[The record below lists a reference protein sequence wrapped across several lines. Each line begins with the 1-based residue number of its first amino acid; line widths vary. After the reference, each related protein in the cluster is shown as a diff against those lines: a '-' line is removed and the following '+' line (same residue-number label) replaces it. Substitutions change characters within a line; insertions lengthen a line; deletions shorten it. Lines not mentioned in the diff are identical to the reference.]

1 MTVMSRADG
10 FFSDDVGM
18 VAALAR
24 RFFQNEF
31 VPNAERWRR
40 QGRIDRSLWEKAGE
54 LGLLAASLPNE
65 YGGAGSHDHMAA
77 VLLEQGRAGDAS
89 WGLSVHNY
97 VCHYVLAYGSEE
109 QKARWLPRLASGE
122 LIAAVAMT
130 EPGAGSDLKAITTT
144 AVSSENGYLINGQ
157 KTFISNGQTA
167 DLICVVAKTDP
178 AAGAKGISLLMVET
192 AHAAGFRRGKAL
204 DKIGLHA
211 ADTSELFFDDVPVD
225 SGALLGMVPG
235 RGFAQLM
242 TQLPW
247 ERLSIALRSVGQC
260 EFALAE
266 TLAYAR
272 ERQLFGGKLLD
283 QQNTQFVLAEVATMV
298 EAMRSLVMSC
308 LASLREEKLGVER
321 AAMAKLFCAQ
331 MANRVA
337 DACLQLF
344 GGYGYM
350 NEYPIGRFFCD
361 ARALKLYG
369 GTDEVMKM
377 IIARSL
383 IAGKS

>member
-1 MTVMSRADG
+1 MSRADG

-18 VAALAR
+18 VADLAR
-24 RFFQNEF
+24 RFFQSEF

-144 AVSSENGYLINGQ
+144 AVSSKNGYRINGQ

-192 AHAAGFRRGKAL
+192 AHAPGFRRGKAL

-225 SGALLGMVPG
+225 SDALLGTAPG

>member
-1 MTVMSRADG
+1 MSRADG
-10 FFSDDVGM
+10 FFSDDVAM
-18 VAALAR
+18 VADLAR
-24 RFFQNEF
+24 RFFQSEF
-31 VPNAERWRR
+31 LPHAERWRR

-54 LGLLAASLPNE
+54 LGLLAASLPSE

-89 WGLSVHNY
+89 WGLSIHNY

-109 QKARWLPRLASGE
+109 QKVRWLPRLASGE
-122 LIAAVAMT
+122 LIAAIAMT

-144 AVSSENGYLINGQ
+144 AVASKNGYLINGQ

-192 AHAAGFRRGKAL
+192 AHAPGFRRGKPL

-211 ADTSELFFDDVPVD
+211 ADTSELFFDAVPVD
-225 SGALLGMVPG
+225 AGALLGTVPG
-235 RGFAQLM
+235 KGFAQLM

-247 ERLSIALRSVGQC
+247 ERLAIALRAVGQC

-272 ERQLFGGKLLD
+272 ERKLFGGKLLD

-308 LASLREEKLGVER
+308 LASLREDQLGVER

-331 MANRVA
+331 TANKVA

-369 GTDEVMKM
+369 GTDEVMKT

>member
-1 MTVMSRADG
+1 
-10 FFSDDVGM
+10 
-18 VAALAR
+18 
-24 RFFQNEF
+24 
-31 VPNAERWRR
+31 
-40 QGRIDRSLWEKAGE
+40 
-54 LGLLAASLPNE
+54 
-65 YGGAGSHDHMAA
+65 
-77 VLLEQGRAGDAS
+77 
-89 WGLSVHNY
+89 
-97 VCHYVLAYGSEE
+97 
-109 QKARWLPRLASGE
+109 
-122 LIAAVAMT
+122 
-130 EPGAGSDLKAITTT
+130 
-144 AVSSENGYLINGQ
+144 
-157 KTFISNGQTA
+157 
-167 DLICVVAKTDP
+167 
-178 AAGAKGISLLMVET
+178 
-192 AHAAGFRRGKAL
+192 
-204 DKIGLHA
+204 
-211 ADTSELFFDDVPVD
+211 
-225 SGALLGMVPG
+225 VPG

-308 LASLREEKLGVER
+308 LDSLREEKLGVAR

-369 GTDEVMKM
+369 GTDEVMKT

-383 IAGKS
+383 IAGKG